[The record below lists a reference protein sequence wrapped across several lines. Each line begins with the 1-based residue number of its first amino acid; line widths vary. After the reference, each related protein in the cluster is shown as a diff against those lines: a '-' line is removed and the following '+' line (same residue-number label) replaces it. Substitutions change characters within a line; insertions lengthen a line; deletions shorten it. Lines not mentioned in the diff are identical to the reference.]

1 MYNISSK
8 SSTNLIITYL
18 YYNCTMYIECAVI
31 ACLLNRGILFIQYTH
46 LNNGT
51 LVRMWLIQNSY
62 MYMYV
67 YGSAGIVNYM

>member
-1 MYNISSK
+1 MCSHRLFAESD
-8 SSTNLIITYL
+8 
-18 YYNCTMYIECAVI
+18 
-31 ACLLNRGILFIQYTH
+31 ILFIQYTH